1 LNNFDFRSF
10 GRINA
15 QYQEKTNNVRMA
27 SQPIISNE
35 IVDANTQDKNSI
47 G

>member
-1 LNNFDFRSF
+1 MMM
-10 GRINA
+10 IQNA